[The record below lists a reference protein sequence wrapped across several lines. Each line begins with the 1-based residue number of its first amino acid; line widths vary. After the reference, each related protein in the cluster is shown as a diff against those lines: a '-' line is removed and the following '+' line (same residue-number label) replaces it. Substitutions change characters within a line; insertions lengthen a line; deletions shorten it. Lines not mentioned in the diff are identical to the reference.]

1 MNFFIEIFTCAFYLP
16 IICICLNSHKNV
28 QVRKTTSRFV
38 VELVE
43 KMGPGRILS
52 GVKDVTDRVIPMV
65 AQFVMDPSQETRY
78 LKLTLHIAMY
88 STQI

>member
-1 MNFFIEIFTCAFYLP
+1 M
-16 IICICLNSHKNV
+16 

-78 LKLTLHIAMY
+78 LQQICIAVYRY
-88 STQI
+88 SNLKWV